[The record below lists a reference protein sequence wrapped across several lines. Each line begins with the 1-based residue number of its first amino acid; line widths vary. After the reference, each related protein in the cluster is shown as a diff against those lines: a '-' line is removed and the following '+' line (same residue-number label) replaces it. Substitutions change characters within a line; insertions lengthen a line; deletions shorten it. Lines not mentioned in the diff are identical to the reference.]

1 MEKRRKGKRGE
12 GWRIEAVR
20 KRKMDV
26 ETIFTTFDESEGARR
41 ASLPPPHAISRKRT
55 SYKRERGRRWWL
67 YYIHYKV
74 PVRSAVVVVV
84 LGCAV
89 LCMVAPYHQRL
100 RRGIIHHLYD
110 THLHFHISYLH
121 FPSPPS
127 LSLSLSVSFLF

>member
-1 MEKRRKGKRGE
+1 MEKRRKGKRRE

-41 ASLPPPHAISRKRT
+41 ASLPPPPTPYRGSERHIREKEAGGGGYTISTIRSPYARQ
-55 SYKRERGRRWWL
+55 WWWW
-67 YYIHYKV
+67 
-74 PVRSAVVVVV
+74 
-84 LGCAV
+84 CWAV

-121 FPSPPS
+121 FPSPSS
-127 LSLSLSVSFLF
+127 LSLSLCVSFLF